1 MSSVDPMDI
10 AYLAIGAKQALVEHL
25 AEKGDQCGPGAE
37 MEYIGEIIQYATL
50 LDDIYKEVEEQWES
64 VWAYEVAEAAGLALG
79 RAYLDGKLTYQ
90 EAERIVRELVD
101 ECLAETLH

>member
-1 MSSVDPMDI
+1 MSSIDPMDI

-37 MEYIGEIIQYATL
+37 MEYIGEIIQYAQL

-64 VWAYEVAEAAGLALG
+64 VWAYEVAEPAGAVLG
-79 RAYLDGKLTYQ
+79 RAVLRGPLDGK